1 MEDPRIEQD
10 VDILENIEADFPQD
24 AKDASVLSIKELTR
38 EMEVRSK
45 QPSGFWAEDV
55 KALQAIFDEEHR
67 AMVEEAKARQKA
79 IRNKREQEKERER
92 QREKDKFFLKEEADS
107 LKKNPRAAFWISMIS
122 SENCP
127 KDAALPPINPALARA
142 LSRPLTNNIVLNSL
156 DLSHSI
162 IGDEAGPTLAHALSK
177 QKSLRRVEL
186 ENCQLGPK
194 TITAF
199 AKVLEENSKIAHL
212 SLENNPL
219 TGKQRET
226 FDGIQNFG
234 NSLQFNSTIQMINLW
249 RTGLGPKGG
258 FLIAK
263 HLELNNTIISLGVGC
278 NDMTPSAEK
287 LIFQLLQRNSQ
298 QTEKANEII
307 RKQKAIQLEKK
318 QQEQEEE
325 EREQLRIQED
335 LWLERRKVERAE
347 ERVRK
352 RKEQERKIQLENER
366 KEQERL
372 HQIQMEQQR
381 LEALKKRKKG
391 KKKKK

>member
-318 QQEQEEE
+318 QQEKKKKNENSCAYKKTFGSKEGKLNAQKNAS
-325 EREQLRIQED
+325 ERE
-335 LWLERRKVERAE
+335 K
-347 ERVRK
+347 
-352 RKEQERKIQLENER
+352 N
-366 KEQERL
+366 
-372 HQIQMEQQR
+372 
-381 LEALKKRKKG
+381 KKG
-391 KKKKK
+391 KYNLKTKGKNKKDFTKYKWNNKDLKH